1 MTKPSFLEG
10 GLSPAPRSHAAA
22 GDFLRVFCALMIGW
36 YHIWQQSW
44 LYPQLRLG
52 PVELNFAPYVRAGYM
67 FVDVMLL
74 LSGFLLYLPYANGK
88 KVATRDFYARRA
100 MRILPSYWLCLLGML
115 VFTLVTEGFTKPL
128 DLAKDLL
135 AHLTFTHNL
144 FRVSYLG
151 TRLGGV
157 LWTLAV
163 EVQFYLLLPALA
175 PLFKKHPLVCY
186 GAMVGAALCFQK
198 QWTHPM
204 ADTSMFINR
213 LPNMLDVYANGML
226 AAQLYA
232 KLARRRDH
240 RALIAAAGTAACVI
254 GAWGALK
261 VVSAQAGIN
270 GYDALRLGQID
281 HRFMLSFCG
290 ALFLAGGSLSFGPV
304 RALLSNPP
312 IRFLSGLTFNFYM
325 WHQWLAVRL
334 KLWRIPPY
342 LAEENPHMAGEMPWQ
357 LHYTLL
363 CFIAAL
369 ALSALITYL
378 VEKPCARWGSRK
390 LEAWKA
396 RRRNDS

>member
-1 MTKPSFLEG
+1 MKRPALFDRPVSA
-10 GLSPAPRSHAAA
+10 APRNHAAA
-22 GDFLRVFCALMIGW
+22 GDLLRVFCVFMIGW

-44 LYPQLRLG
+44 LAPRLRMG
-52 PVELNFAPYVRAGYM
+52 PVDVNLTPWVRAGYM
-67 FVDVMLL
+67 FVALMLL

-88 KVATRDFYARRA
+88 KVSAERFYLRRA
-100 MRILPSYWLCLLGML
+100 LLILPSYWLCLLVML
-115 VFTLVTEGFTKPL
+115 IFTLVTEGVGDL
-128 DLAKDLL
+128 GALARDLA

-151 TRLGGV
+151 TRLNGV

-175 PLFKKHPLVCY
+175 PLFKRHPLICY
-186 GAMVGAALCFQK
+186 GAMVGTALCFQR

-226 AAQLYA
+226 AAHLYA
-232 KLARRRDH
+232 ALARRRDH
-240 RALIAAAGTAACVI
+240 RGLIAALGTVACVA
-254 GAWGALK
+254 GAWGALR
-261 VVSAQAGIN
+261 VVRAQAAIGN
-270 GYDALRLGQID
+270 YAALRLGQLD
-281 HRFMLSFCG
+281 HRFALSACG
-290 ALFLAGGSLSFGPV
+290 ALFLAGGSLSFAPV
-304 RALLSNPP
+304 RAVLSNRLV
-312 IRFLSGLTFNFYM
+312 RFLSALTFNFYM

-342 LAEENPHMAGEMPWQ
+342 LAPENPNQAGEMPWQ

-363 CFIAAL
+363 CFAAAL

-378 VEKPCARWGSRK
+378 VEKPCARWGRQKLRQTRK
-390 LEAWKA
+390 VKG
-396 RRRNDS
+396 

>member
-1 MTKPSFLEG
+1 MTKPSFLERS
-10 GLSPAPRSHAAA
+10 LSPAPARHAAA
-22 GDFLRVFCALMIGW
+22 GDFMRVFCALLIGW

-44 LYPQLRLG
+44 LRPQLALG
-52 PVELNFAPYVRAGYM
+52 PLTLDFSAPVRAGYM
-67 FVDVMLL
+67 FVDLMLL

-88 KVATRDFYARRA
+88 KVSTRGFYTRRA
-100 MRILPSYWLCLLGML
+100 LRILPSYWLCLAVML
-115 VFTLVTEGFTKPL
+115 VFTLVTEGPSRPG
-128 DLAKDLL
+128 DLLKDLL

-151 TRLGGV
+151 TRLNGV

-175 PLFKKHPLVCY
+175 PLFKKRPLVCY
-186 GAMVGAALCFQK
+186 GAMVGAALCFQR

-226 AAQLYA
+226 AAHLYA

-240 RALIAAAGTAACVI
+240 RALIAALGTVACAA
-254 GAWGALK
+254 GAWGALEVAK
-261 VVSAQAGIN
+261 AQAGITD
-270 GYDALRLGQID
+270 YAALRLGQID
-281 HRFMLSFCG
+281 HRFLFSACG
-290 ALFLAGGSLSFGPV
+290 ALFLAGGSLSFAPV

-342 LAEENPHMAGEMPWQ
+342 LAAENPNTAGEMPWQ

-369 ALSALITYL
+369 ALSALITYA
-378 VEKPCARWGSRK
+378 VEKPCARLGRRW
-390 LEAWKA
+390 LEG
-396 RRRNDS
+396 RRTRVGR